1 MAAYPSPPFYIDPNN
16 YQYPRPQHGYHQN
29 PYSRHQQQ
37 QQQQQHYPPK
47 YPQPYPH
54 HPHHPGYS
62 PYQPQPQTPQGAGS
76 PNFGPHPPP
85 WQPHGP
91 HGLGHQGPLSPLP
104 LLQQQHH
111 HVPRVMSPAYFDLPN
126 QTRIGSPARRE
137 HPQAQTGLNLEN
149 IEPSTPLNM
158 DVETFARS
166 SMSPAS
172 PHPEHIPQH
181 LIQQSQHQQQDP
193 IHQVS
198 TYTQTGTISLTSPAI
213 SSTSF
218 SSHTSPVSHTVL
230 IPRASPV
237 ASISSVLPPVSIQNI
252 STSTTDARKPGQKA
266 IWAVWS
272 RRPQDPSHAPGI
284 IISPSARPPP
294 DVVKQAL
301 DIKTPPQSPVMESF
315 HLEISAPVDDEGGGP
330 PPTPPPQFTTTAVAA
345 TTALSNGDTSTVPS
359 SAASMTEG
367 LTDLTNLTDAPT
379 VPGSPASSTTSVSM
393 SGVGVKHHI
402 DSTANEIVEAG
413 SSAPTSPIV
422 VAVIT
427 TTVTTTGVEGSV
439 SQIADPETAT
449 AVDASLDAAITTIV
463 AGPSTTA
470 AAVASATTAGE
481 ASTSSTTA
489 AAAAPVPPVKKS
501 WASLLKP
508 SSSTTPGSSGPSGR
522 NTLPTSNVVGISI
535 PASAMASSASST
547 SANKAE
553 LIALLTNGPS
563 AVGNYASAA
572 AAANNGGAGQMG
584 KLKPRGLV
592 NIGNMCF
599 ANSVLQMLVYTVPFQ
614 RLFFEIGR
622 LSVGFGKEGKDGKDG
637 SASTTPLVDA
647 MVEFVKEFVVTD
659 AELYEGN
666 AGSGNVTNVTVN
678 GWGKGKEKERE
689 RENGD
694 EDELWGTESF
704 LPNYVY
710 EAMKEKKRFDNMR
723 GGQQEDAEEFLGFL
737 LETLEEELVL
747 LKETLTGTSSSSSSG
762 RQETKLRPVEEREEA
777 APPEERG
784 WHEVGKRNRTVVT
797 RTIKSTE
804 SPITKIFGGK
814 FRTTLRVPHTKKDS
828 VIVED
833 WRSIRL
839 DIQRDQIH
847 TVQDALAYISQPQ
860 PVQVT
865 NPARPGTALEAH
877 QVVHIDALPPVLV
890 LHLKRFCYD
899 TSVGGVVK
907 VGKTVTFG
915 PELEIGNDV
924 ISHAIRRPQPPKYKL
939 FGALYHH
946 GQSASGGHYT
956 LDVLHPTRFTSPGGR
971 TREGWIRI
979 DDELAS
985 DVRHED
991 VFGGE
996 RDDNRSAYL
1005 LFYRRIR

>member
-1 MAAYPSPPFYIDPNN
+1 
-16 YQYPRPQHGYHQN
+16 
-29 PYSRHQQQ
+29 
-37 QQQQQHYPPK
+37 
-47 YPQPYPH
+47 
-54 HPHHPGYS
+54 
-62 PYQPQPQTPQGAGS
+62 
-76 PNFGPHPPP
+76 
-85 WQPHGP
+85 
-91 HGLGHQGPLSPLP
+91 
-104 LLQQQHH
+104 
-111 HVPRVMSPAYFDLPN
+111 
-126 QTRIGSPARRE
+126 
-137 HPQAQTGLNLEN
+137 
-149 IEPSTPLNM
+149 
-158 DVETFARS
+158 
-166 SMSPAS
+166 
-172 PHPEHIPQH
+172 
-181 LIQQSQHQQQDP
+181 
-193 IHQVS
+193 
-198 TYTQTGTISLTSPAI
+198 
-213 SSTSF
+213 
-218 SSHTSPVSHTVL
+218 
-230 IPRASPV
+230 
-237 ASISSVLPPVSIQNI
+237 
-252 STSTTDARKPGQKA
+252 
-266 IWAVWS
+266 
-272 RRPQDPSHAPGI
+272 
-284 IISPSARPPP
+284 
-294 DVVKQAL
+294 
-301 DIKTPPQSPVMESF
+301 MESS

-330 PPTPPPQFTTTAVAA
+330 PPTPPPQFTTTTAA
-345 TTALSNGDTSTVPS
+345 TTTALSNGDTSTVPS

-367 LTDLTNLTDAPT
+367 LTDLTDLTDAPT
-379 VPGSPASSTTSVSM
+379 VPGSPVSSTTSISM

-402 DSTANEIVEAG
+402 DSTANGIVEAG
-413 SSAPTSPIV
+413 SSAPRSPIV

-427 TTVTTTGVEGSV
+427 TTVTTEVEGSV

-449 AVDASLDAAITTIV
+449 AVDASLDAAITAVV

-470 AAVASATTAGE
+470 AAATSATTAGE
-481 ASTSSTTA
+481 ASTSSTI

-522 NTLPTSNVVGISI
+522 NMLPTSNVVGISI

-553 LIALLTNGPS
+553 LVALLTNGPS
-563 AVGNYASAA
+563 AVGNYASAAA

-622 LSVGFGKEGKDGKDG
+622 LSVGPGKEGKD

-647 MVEFVKEFVVTD
+647 MVEFVKEFIVTD
-659 AELYEGN
+659 AEHEGN
-666 AGSGNVTNVTVN
+666 PGSGNVTNVTVN

-704 LPNYVY
+704 LPSYVY

-747 LKETLTGTSSSSSSG
+747 LKETLTGTSSSSSSE
-762 RQETKLRPVEEREEA
+762 RQGAKLRPVEEREEA

-797 RTIKSTE
+797 RTIKSTD

-814 FRTTLRVPHTKKDS
+814 FRSTLRVPHTKKDS

-865 NPARPGTALEAH
+865 NPSRPGTTLEAQ

-890 LHLKRFCYD
+890 LHMKRFCYD

-924 ISHAIRRPQPPKYKL
+924 ISHAIRRSQLPKYKL

-971 TREGWIRI
+971 PREGWIRI